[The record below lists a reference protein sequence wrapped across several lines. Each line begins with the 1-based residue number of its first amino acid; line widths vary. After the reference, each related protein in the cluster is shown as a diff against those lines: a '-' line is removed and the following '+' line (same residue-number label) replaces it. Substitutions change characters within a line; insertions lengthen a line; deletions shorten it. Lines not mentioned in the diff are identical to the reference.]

1 MRNRFLISKTYL
13 LLIVIFSIK
22 NYASIGQT
30 YNPEKISKKVKLLY
44 EKALA
49 QIDNKQWNEGIQS
62 LQKCIVID
70 NQFADGYLSLAGVY
84 SQQKQYAQAIAQYQ
98 QAKQI
103 DSIYFIE
110 YYLPYSISL
119 AGLGQFNQALEAV
132 NRFLAYP
139 KNNTQSIKAAT
150 YRKNSYQFAINFAQQ
165 HAHDHY
171 IFTTIN
177 LGDSVNSSFS
187 EYFPSLTIDGKT
199 LVFTRRLN
207 NINED
212 FFETQQQNNYW
223 SNAKALTGSINTNY
237 NEGAQTI
244 SQDGGWLIFTG
255 CNFPEGK
262 GGCDLYI
269 SKKIIDD
276 QSSTIHSSWS
286 TPQNLGNAI
295 NTEFWESTPSLS
307 PDKKDL
313 YFSSNR
319 PGGFG
324 GSDLYVSHQLA
335 NGKWSM
341 PENLGSNINTN
352 ADESCP
358 FIHAD
363 NQTLYFTSNGWP
375 GYGGTDLFMSKKTIN
390 YSWSTPK
397 NLGYPVNT
405 IDNEGSLMIAADAQT
420 AYYASDRA
428 DSKGGLDLYTFTVRK
443 DIQPTQTFWITG
455 YVYDSITKKGLP
467 SGVEIINPK
476 TKKIVSYL
484 QTDTLGKYLIILP
497 IGEDYMFVIKKK
509 GYLYYADAY
518 NLSTASIHAMY
529 EKNIAL
535 QPIQLHS
542 SMVLKHIYFKTNL
555 YTLEDVSKIELDK
568 LVDILQENTSIR
580 IQIDGH
586 TDNIGSEKTNMLLS
600 TNRARAVVNYLVEQG
615 IHKNRLLFKG
625 YGSTKPVVPNDTE
638 AHRAINRRTEFR
650 VVAIDK

>member
-1 MRNRFLISKTYL
+1 M
-13 LLIVIFSIK
+13 
-22 NYASIGQT
+22 
-30 YNPEKISKKVKLLY
+30 
-44 EKALA
+44 
-49 QIDNKQWNEGIQS
+49 
-62 LQKCIVID
+62 
-70 NQFADGYLSLAGVY
+70 
-84 SQQKQYAQAIAQYQ
+84 
-98 QAKQI
+98 
-103 DSIYFIE
+103 
-110 YYLPYSISL
+110 PYSINL

-139 KNNTQSIKAAT
+139 KNNTESIKAAA

-171 IFTTIN
+171 TFTPIN
-177 LGDSVNSSFS
+177 LGDSVNSFFS

-244 SQDGGWLIFTG
+244 SQDVEWLIFTG

-335 NGKWSM
+335 NGKWST

-363 NQTLYFTSNGWP
+363 NQALYFTSNGWP

-390 YSWSTPK
+390 SSWSTP
-397 NLGYPVNT
+397 
-405 IDNEGSLMIAADAQT
+405 
-420 AYYASDRA
+420 
-428 DSKGGLDLYTFTVRK
+428 
-443 DIQPTQTFWITG
+443 
-455 YVYDSITKKGLP
+455 
-467 SGVEIINPK
+467 
-476 TKKIVSYL
+476 VSYTHL
-484 QTDTLGKYLIILP
+484 DVYKRQ
-497 IGEDYMFVIKKK
+497 E
-509 GYLYYADAY
+509 
-518 NLSTASIHAMY
+518 S
-529 EKNIAL
+529 
-535 QPIQLHS
+535 
-542 SMVLKHIYFKTNL
+542 
-555 YTLEDVSKIELDK
+555 YT
-568 LVDILQENTSIR
+568 
-580 IQIDGH
+580 
-586 TDNIGSEKTNMLLS
+586 
-600 TNRARAVVNYLVEQG
+600 
-615 IHKNRLLFKG
+615 
-625 YGSTKPVVPNDTE
+625 
-638 AHRAINRRTEFR
+638 
-650 VVAIDK
+650 

>member
-1 MRNRFLISKTYL
+1 MRNRFLISRTYL

-22 NYASIGQT
+22 SYTSIGQT
-30 YNPEKISKKVKLLY
+30 YNPEKISKKVKVLY
-44 EKALA
+44 EKALT
-49 QIDNKQWNEGIQS
+49 QIDNNQWNEGIQS
-62 LQKCIVID
+62 LQKCITID
-70 NQFADGYLSLAGVY
+70 KQFADGYLSLAGVY
-84 SQQKQYAQAIAQYQ
+84 SQQKQYAQAIAAYQ
-98 QAKQI
+98 QAQKI
-103 DSIYFIE
+103 DSIYFEE
-110 YYLPYSISL
+110 YNLPYSISF

-150 YRKNSYQFAINFAQQ
+150 YRKNSYQFAIHFAQQ

-171 IFTTIN
+171 TFTPIN
-177 LGDSVNSSFS
+177 LGDSVNSTFS

-212 FFETQQQNNYW
+212 FFETQQHNNYW
-223 SNAKALTGSINTNY
+223 SNAKALTGSINTHY

-244 SQDGGWLIFTG
+244 SQDGEWLIFTG

-276 QSSTIHSSWS
+276 PSSTIYSSWP
-286 TPQNLGNAI
+286 TPQNLGNTI

-307 PDKKDL
+307 SDKKDL

-324 GSDLYVSHQLA
+324 GSDLYISHQLA
-335 NGKWSM
+335 NGKWST
-341 PENLGSNINTN
+341 PENLGPNINTH

-375 GYGGTDLFMSKKTIN
+375 GYGGTDLFMSKKTVN
-390 YSWSTPK
+390 SSWAAPQ
-397 NLGYPVNT
+397 NLGYPINT

-420 AYYASDRA
+420 AYYASDKA
-428 DSKGGLDLYTFTVRK
+428 DSKGGLDLYTFNLRK

-467 SGVEIINPK
+467 SSVEIINQK
-476 TKKIVSYL
+476 TKKIVSYV
-484 QTDTLGKYLIILP
+484 QTDPLGKYLVTLP
-497 IGEDYMFVIKKK
+497 IGNDYMFVIKKK

-518 NLSTASIHAMY
+518 TLSTTSTHAMY

-535 QPIQLHS
+535 QPIQLYS
-542 SMVLKHIYFKTNL
+542 SMVLKHIYFKTNS
-555 YTLEDVSKIELDK
+555 YILEDVSKIELDK
-568 LVDILQENTSIR
+568 LVDILQENTSIH

-600 TNRARAVVNYLVEQG
+600 TNRAKAVVNYLVEQG

-625 YGSTKPVVPNDTE
+625 YGSTKPVVFNDTE
-638 AHRAINRRTEFR
+638 AHKELNRRTEFTI
-650 VVAIDK
+650 VAIDK